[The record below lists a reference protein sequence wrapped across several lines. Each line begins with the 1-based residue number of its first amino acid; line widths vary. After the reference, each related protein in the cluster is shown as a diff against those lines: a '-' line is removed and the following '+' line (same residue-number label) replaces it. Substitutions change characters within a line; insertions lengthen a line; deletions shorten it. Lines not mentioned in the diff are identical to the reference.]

1 MAKRTKVALAAGERL
16 ISDKSRANPIKSTIK
31 KVNGLH
37 RSAILYR
44 CEASSFWQFRVYLEG
59 KLRKRST
66 QEEEFEKAQRKAK
79 LIFAEMISS
88 INSGE
93 TKAEPSS
100 RKSLE
105 IVARSLWA
113 KNQTRIKNGELN
125 ADKVSKDT
133 YVFERHIKPFF
144 AKHDVKD
151 IDLDLLEKFKSHLA
165 DRGLSAATQLSYM
178 NVVMALLK
186 EAQIKRLITQVP
198 LKPRVKSDD
207 GVRGFFDDDEY
218 EKLRKAI
225 AKNIGKTHEF
235 KAASG
240 SVYRKARITEEL
252 GLLVDFMVE
261 TYIRPTD
268 IKEIRHQDIRLV
280 EKSGITF
287 IILEHGETKLH
298 KKNMVSSERGM
309 MVYRQIIDH
318 RNREEGFEQSDYLFM
333 PDFKNRESALQN
345 LSTQFNAVL
354 AMTGMERDKYNKP
367 RTLYSLRHTAIVR
380 SLRKGVPIELVA
392 SNARTSAEMI
402 RRFYGVHIDNILET
416 GTVYV
421 EKERERRDSRERL
434 FIKVMDELKA
444 LTGDPMYDTLGWER
458 NDAEQ
463 IRRLRRDARRKT
475 DDERVPELKN
485 KEIRRRASKDK
496 KEKDDGSIE

>member
-1 MAKRTKVALAAGERL
+1 MPKRIKPQTADHERMVSAKFRTT
-16 ISDKSRANPIKSTIK
+16 PIKSTIK
-31 KVNGLH
+31 HITGLP
-37 RSAILYR
+37 RSAILYK
-44 CEASSFWQFRVYLEG
+44 CAASTFWQFRVHLEG
-59 KLRKRST
+59 KPRKRST
-66 QEEEFEKAQRKAK
+66 KQEEIAKAEHEAK
-79 LIFAEMISS
+79 KIYAQMLGQVT
-88 INSGE
+88 SGE
-93 TKAEPSS
+93 ITVQPTT
-100 RKSLE
+100 RNTLQY
-105 IVARSLWA
+105 VAKSLWA

-125 ADKVSKDT
+125 EDKVSKDT

-144 AKHDVKD
+144 ARYDVKD
-151 IDLDLLEKFKSHLA
+151 IDLDLLEQFKSHLA

-186 EAQIKRLITQVP
+186 EAQIKRFISQLP
-198 LKPRVKSDD
+198 PKPRVKSDD
-207 GVRGFFDDDEY
+207 GVRGFFDDDEF
-218 EKLRKAI
+218 ETLRKAI
-225 AKNIGKTHEF
+225 GKNVGKTYDF
-235 KAASG
+235 KSESG
-240 SVYRKARITEEL
+240 SIYRKTRITEEL

-345 LSTQFNAVL
+345 LSTQFNAIL
-354 AMTGMERDKYNKP
+354 AMAGMERDKYNKP

-421 EKERERRDSRERL
+421 EKERERRDSRERV

-444 LTGDPMYDTLGWER
+444 MTGDPMYDTLDWER

-463 IRRLRRDARRKT
+463 IRRLRREARRKT
-475 DDERVPELKN
+475 DEERAQELKN
-485 KEIRRRASKDK
+485 REIERRVSQDKEDD
-496 KEKDDGSIE
+496 DDGNIE